1 MANNKSG
8 FDNEDLIKNAL
19 NNKKFTDLNE
29 NLKNLIKQCFSNYNG
44 MISCEKQ
51 AGQNKSDLKISIGS
65 ESYTYSIKKGTGN
78 SVHQEPVDKFITFLK
93 VNYSLSDEL
102 GNDIRFFIWGDNTFD
117 GKGRLSDR
125 LNAPTL
131 KKTYPELIERINSF
145 FTPIKKDLI
154 KRFVIDGADCSSFS
168 SDFIYYGNELEGIC
182 CKSEKALDWLA
193 SNDCNGAIP
202 VGRLSFQAWNRN
214 INGGTA
220 SEKKRGVVQLKWG
233 NIREDIEKARDE

>member
-19 NNKKFTDLNE
+19 HNKRFTDLNE
-29 NLKNLIKQCFSNYNG
+29 NLKSLIKQCFVNYNEI
-44 MISCEKQ
+44 ISCEKQ
-51 AGQNKSDLKISIGS
+51 AGQNKSDLKITIGS

-93 VNYSLSDEL
+93 TNYSLSDEL
-102 GNDIRFFIWGDNTFD
+102 EKDIRFFIWGDNTFD
-117 GKGRLSDR
+117 GKGKLSDR
-125 LNAPTL
+125 LDAPTL
-131 KKTYPELIERINSF
+131 KKLYPELIQRINGF

-168 SDFIYYGNELEGIC
+168 SDFIYYGDHLEGVC
-182 CKSEKALDWLA
+182 CESKKALNWLA
-193 SNDCNGAIP
+193 SNNCNGAIP

-214 INGGTA
+214 INGGIA
-220 SEKKRGVVQLKWG
+220 SEKKRGVIQLKWG
-233 NIREDIEKARDE
+233 NIKEDIKKARDE